1 MSQVHI
7 RGSHRLASICSGLL
21 LASSLAHAVSFYV
34 SPTGNDANPGT
45 LQAPFKTIT
54 KARDA
59 VRDVNTAMSEDV
71 HVYLRGGNYPVTS
84 PIDFTPAD
92 GGKGDFRVIYQAY
105 QNEIPVL
112 NGGVQVTGWTQV
124 NGNVYKATLDRAT
137 KLRSL
142 IVNDKRA
149 YMTKKTVTSKGG
161 WGTYSVTAGQAAW
174 AWKSGS
180 QFDGVQYA
188 TTDVPELTNPDDVEL
203 VNGTTWNVNIV
214 CVRDQA
220 VSGSNR
226 ILKLQQ
232 PFAAISFNQG
242 WNSGF
247 SATGSHTIQNVY
259 EFLNSAGTFYF
270 NKTTKTLYYYK
281 RSDEDMSTARV
292 FAPSAETI
300 LNIQGT
306 SKTSRVRNITF
317 KGITFANTE
326 AVLPNIAGSSGKTTV
341 QGSTWCIAYTNTD
354 WHAEQYRAYDVMS
367 SAIQVSNATSIVFED
382 NALAHIGNEGIG
394 IINDVTNARI
404 VGNVIYDVGGS
415 AIQVGHPQHIYETSS
430 NAREKFTT
438 ANKGI
443 CRNTVIQN
451 NLLYDLTTM
460 YTGHSSISAF
470 FVDSLAIVQNHV
482 EKLNYVGMSIGWGWC
497 NFDSIA
503 VPGNP
508 TRTCRRNIINNNRIF
523 DCMKVLND
531 GGAIYT
537 LGSQPGSA
545 IWGNYVKASTTHF
558 QGVIHPDEG
567 TAYYNGGNMVFDVTP
582 GQDNAEINDWG
593 RKHDNHYDNI
603 YTTSSA
609 ITTGGPRC
617 TMTNIHVYPKAG
629 WPAEAQAIIK
639 AAGLDSAHA
648 KLWDKMTAG
657 IPSVGIHG
665 RGAVEGSKSS
675 RVTILPD
682 RSARSFSILNP
693 DGHRISTRVYDPS
706 GKRAYT
712 GEETSAT
719 RLQVPLSSARGVY
732 LVVLEVDGVP
742 EHRMVMQGL

>member
-1 MSQVHI
+1 MFAHPC
-7 RGSHRLASICSGLL
+7 LAWLSLGLVC
-21 LASSLAHAVSFYV
+21 LATHAQAASFYV
-34 SPTGNDANPGT
+34 SPTGDDANPGT
-45 LQAPFKTIT
+45 LQAPFKTVT

-59 VRDVNTAMSEDV
+59 VRAVNTTMTEDIN
-71 HVYLRGGNYPVTS
+71 VYLRGGNYPVTS
-84 PIDFTPAD
+84 PIEFTPAD
-92 GGKGDFRVIYQAY
+92 GGKGAYRIVYQAY
-105 QNEIPVL
+105 QNERPVL
-112 NGGVQVTGWTQV
+112 NGGVPVTGWTLV

-180 QFDGVQYA
+180 QFDGMQYA

-232 PFAAISFNQG
+232 PFAAISLNQG

-247 SATGSHTIQNVY
+247 SPTGSHTLQNVY
-259 EFLNSAGTFYF
+259 EFLNSAGTFYY
-270 NKTTKTLYYYK
+270 NKATKTLYYYK
-281 RSDEDMSTARV
+281 RSDETMSTARV
-292 FAPSAETI
+292 FAPTAETI
-300 LNIQGT
+300 LNIQGA
-306 SKTSRVRNITF
+306 SKTSRVQNITF

-326 AVLPNIAGSSGKTTV
+326 AVLPSIAGSSGKTTV
-341 QGSTWCIAYTNTD
+341 QGSTWSIAYANTD

-367 SAIQVSNATSIVFED
+367 SAIQVSNASSIVFED

-394 IINDVTNARI
+394 LINDVVNARI
-404 VGNVIYDVGGS
+404 LGNVIYDVGGS
-415 AIQVGHPQHIYETSS
+415 AIQVGHPQHIYETST
-430 NAREKFTT
+430 NAREKYTT

-470 FVDSLAIVQNHV
+470 FVDSLAIVQNHI

-508 TRTCRRNIINNNRIF
+508 TRTCRRNTINNNRIF

-537 LGSQPGSA
+537 LGSQPGSS

-567 TAYYNGGNMVFDVTP
+567 TAYYNGGNMVFEVTP

-617 TMTNIHVYPKAG
+617 TMTNIHVYPNAN

-639 AAGLDSAHA
+639 ASGLDSAHA
-648 KLWDKMTAG
+648 KLWDKMSVELPPVGVQGGLHRTAAS
-657 IPSVGIHG
+657 PYRLSVL
-665 RGAVEGSKSS
+665 S
-675 RVTILPD
+675 D
-682 RSARSFSILNP
+682 RSAKNVAILNP
-693 DGHRISTRVYDPS
+693 DRHKIEVALHNTSGRRIYLASPSREAELRIPAPS
-706 GKRAYT
+706 GQGTYIVT
-712 GEETSAT
+712 VTIDDAT
-719 RLQVPLSSARGVY
+719 T
-732 LVVLEVDGVP
+732 
-742 EHRMVMQGL
+742 EHRFIPSL